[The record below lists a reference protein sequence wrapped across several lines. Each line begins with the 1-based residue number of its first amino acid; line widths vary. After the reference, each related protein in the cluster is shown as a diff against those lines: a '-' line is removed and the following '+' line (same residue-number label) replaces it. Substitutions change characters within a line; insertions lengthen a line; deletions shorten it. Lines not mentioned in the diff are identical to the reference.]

1 MSNNHKRNLIFLYD
15 AVLILILLVL
25 DQFTKYLAVT
35 HLKDQ
40 DDYIFLPG
48 FIRFSY
54 LENDGAAWGMLS
66 GQIVWF
72 IIVTVVL
79 LAGVFFLMVRL
90 NAMRK
95 KNSERKIFLF
105 LQTDLA
111 ILIAGALGNLIDRV
125 HNGYVIDFIKTDF
138 IDFPVFNVADCYVTV
153 SCILLFIFFLFGIKE
168 EELDELL
175 KIKKKKRIGNKHAV
189 KNIFGRK

>member
-1 MSNNHKRNLIFLYD
+1 MSNNHKKRNNTFLYSTVLIF
-15 AVLILILLVL
+15 ILLAL

-40 DDYIFLPG
+40 DDYILLPG
-48 FIRFSY
+48 LIRFSY

-72 IIVTVVL
+72 IIVTVLL
-79 LAGVFFLMVRL
+79 LAGIFFLMVRL
-90 NAMRK
+90 NAKRK
-95 KNSERKIFLF
+95 KHPERKIFLL
-105 LQTDLA
+105 LQTDFT

-153 SCILLFIFFLFGIKE
+153 SCILLFILLLFGIKE

-175 KIKKKKRIGNKHAV
+175 KIKKN
-189 KNIFGRK
+189 RK